1 MSDRYLEL
9 VTTGRT
15 KALAGRL
22 GLPQPA
28 VLRRTDPASVDV
40 PLTAGPVV
48 VLASPGSEADAETLA
63 RAVAGWGAPVTREH
77 APATPAGAVVV
88 VLTHL
93 AGPGD
98 LGPLAVEL
106 GALLRALVPSGRV
119 VVVARPATPGDTPRV
134 AAARQ
139 SVDGFARSVARELR
153 FGATGNQVLVA
164 PGVPVDAPAA
174 LGALRFL
181 LSARSAFVSGQ
192 PILVGT
198 DDGAPPVDWT
208 RPLLGRVAVVTG
220 AARGIGAAIARVLAR
235 DGAHVVGV
243 DVPAA
248 GEQLAAIANEVGG
261 AALQLD
267 ITRPDAPDRLLDH
280 ALRRTGGLDVVVHNA
295 GITRDRLLV
304 HMSRERWD
312 AVLAVNLEAQLRITA
327 ALLGAGALA
336 RDGRVVALASTS
348 GIAGNRGQTNYAASK
363 AGVIGMTRAL
373 AADLA
378 RAGRGATA
386 NAVAPG
392 FVETEM
398 TARMPAVARE
408 VARRA
413 STLRQGGLPVDVAEA
428 VAFLASPQAGG
439 ISGQV
444 LRVCG
449 QNLTGA

>member
-1 MSDRYLEL
+1 MTDRYLEL

-15 KALAGRL
+15 QALAGRL
-22 GLPQPA
+22 GLPRPA

-40 PLTAGPVV
+40 PLTPGPVV
-48 VLASPGSEADAETLA
+48 VTAGAGSDADAAVVA
-63 RAVAGWGAPVTREH
+63 RAVGDWGAAVVPEPSPGAV
-77 APATPAGAVVV
+77 AGAVVV

-93 AGPGD
+93 THPDELAPGAIA
-98 LGPLAVEL
+98 LA
-106 GALLRALVPSGRV
+106 ATLRSLAPGGRV
-119 VVVARPATPGDTPRV
+119 VVVSRPATAGDAPAV

-139 SVDGFARSVARELR
+139 AVDGLVRSVARELR
-153 FGATGNQVLVA
+153 FGATANLVLVA
-164 PGVPVDAPAA
+164 PGVPVDAPSA
-174 LGALRFL
+174 LGAVRFL

-192 PILVGT
+192 PVLVSG
-198 DDGAPPVDWT
+198 DDGEPPADWT
-208 RPLLGRVAVVTG
+208 RPLEGKVAVVTG
-220 AARGIGAAIARVLAR
+220 AARGIGAAITRVLAR
-235 DGAHVVGV
+235 DGAQVVGV

-248 GEQLAAIANEVGG
+248 GEQLAALANEVGG

-267 ITRPDAPDRLLDH
+267 ITADGAPDRLLDH
-280 ALRRTGGLDVVVHNA
+280 ALRRTGRLDVVVHNA

-312 AVLAVNLEAQLRITA
+312 AVLAVNLVAQLRLNA
-327 ALLGAGALA
+327 ALVGARALA
-336 RDGRVVALASTS
+336 PDARLVALASTS

-373 AADLA
+373 AAELA
-378 RAGRGATA
+378 REGAGATA

-392 FVETEM
+392 FIETDM

-439 ISGQV
+439 ITGQV